1 MVSGKTY
8 VWDRGVVYAPDSPG
22 VYALFDGDKRLL
34 FVGGSENLRETFS
47 GFFNSNFVGDVGRG
61 GTRFYKREVVLDWK
75 GRLRVLLDEVRGEF
89 GLFGGEVSRELGFYF
104 YEDVDRPVDGLA
116 AFSLDDFWDVV
127 LTVSVGSLEF
137 HQGRGDFARWMRLVL
152 EEEGL
157 ADEIENISEEGER
170 LREEILNS
178 LLKFIARKSNEKKEN
193 LSIKCPECDV
203 KISKPKKTWTMAGR
217 PNKKGERL
225 QLQIG
230 LFECPNHGVFRK
242 ALDKKWIPA

>member
-1 MVSGKTY
+1 
-8 VWDRGVVYAPDSPG
+8 
-22 VYALFDGDKRLL
+22 
-34 FVGGSENLRETFS
+34 
-47 GFFNSNFVGDVGRG
+47 
-61 GTRFYKREVVLDWK
+61 
-75 GRLRVLLDEVRGEF
+75 VLLDEVRGEF

-104 YEDVDRPVDGLA
+104 YEGFDRPVDGLV

-137 HQGRGDFARWMRLVL
+137 HQGRGDFARWVRFVFG
-152 EEEGL
+152 EEDL
-157 ADEIENISEEGER
+157 ADGIENISERGER

-178 LLKFIARKSNEKKEN
+178 LLRFIAQKSNEKKEK
-193 LSIKCPECDV
+193 LSAKCPKCDA
-203 KISKPKKTWTMAGR
+203 KIAEPKKTWKMAGR
-217 PNKKGERL
+217 PNNKGERL